1 MASESDMP
9 ELPPLRIQTTTRQN
23 SAGGSVMN
31 SKRILYVQPSA
42 TDRFN
47 KMVQDSVDR
56 YASPGY
62 EVVVKEIEYGGELPN
77 SNYHV
82 SVSIPY
88 IVEEIL
94 KGERDGS
101 SAAIVGCFGDPGIDE
116 AREVV
121 RIPVVGI
128 GAAACHIACLLG
140 DSISIVTTGAPI
152 QHKKMKL
159 SEKCHHEFYLSIKRN
174 VQAQGLQGRIVSIRT
189 HRSAAGGTDAS
200 ARRGPTDFEGLLDQ
214 GRKAIQ
220 EDGADVIVLGC
231 AFMVGIA
238 DTLQDELGVPVVDST
253 LAAVRVAEMLISMN
267 LTQSALAY
275 PFKNVDADKSKIV
288 YPPTLK
294 GYHGYQI

>member
-1 MASESDMP
+1 MS
-9 ELPPLRIQTTTRQN
+9 
-23 SAGGSVMN
+23 

-47 KMVQDSVDR
+47 KMVREFVDKCTP
-56 YASPGY
+56 PGC
-62 EVVVKEIEYGGELPN
+62 EVVVKEIEFGGELPN

-82 SVSIPY
+82 AVSVPY

-94 KGERDGS
+94 KGERDGY

-121 RIPVVGI
+121 KIPVVGI

-152 QHKKMKL
+152 QHQDMRL
-159 SEKCHHEFYLSIKRN
+159 SQKCHHEFYLSIKRN
-174 VQAQGLQGRIVSIRT
+174 IQAQGLTDRVVSIRT
-189 HRSAAGGTDAS
+189 HRSSVGPTPPS
-200 ARRGPTDFEGLLDQ
+200 ARGAPMEFEGLLDQ
-214 GRKAIQ
+214 SRKAIE

-231 AFMVGIA
+231 AFMVGVA
-238 DTLQDELGVPVVDST
+238 ESLQDQLGVPVVDST
-253 LAAVRVAEMLISMN
+253 MAALRVTDMLVSMN

-275 PFKNVDADKSKIV
+275 PFNNVGAHNSKIV

-294 GYHGYQI
+294 GYHGLRT